1 MSVGVVTPF
10 SAQARSIQSRL
21 EQRVSAE
28 ERARV
33 SMAVGTAHRFQG
45 DERDVIVFSPV
56 ASGGLMPQT
65 LDWLSGTPNLFN
77 VAITRARSYL
87 LVVRPKVVVKGYE
100 CDFVIGEGNTAV
112 NIECDGM
119 HHYSAGGRLRLQ
131 DHARDALIRH
141 QGWEVVRIPA
151 WKCLGDPDGV
161 VREIQSALVKRSSAP

>member
-87 LVVRPKVVVKGYE
+87 LVVR
-100 CDFVIGEGNTAV
+100 
-112 NIECDGM
+112 
-119 HHYSAGGRLRLQ
+119 
-131 DHARDALIRH
+131 
-141 QGWEVVRIPA
+141 IPA